1 MNTKQPEAIDMTPT
15 WAAILPVLILGL
27 TDGNAEG
34 RAIAQ
39 KELVRMAQAADQWN
53 ATAPGR
59 EAAQIVGEFAKRA
72 RKEYE
77 QTKELTTNN
86 GGTCMTIRVPVALLN
101 RIRDMAEAF
110 GIKA

>member
-53 ATAPGR
+53 AHIKAKR
-59 EAAQIVGEFAKRA
+59 EAG
-72 RKEYE
+72 
-77 QTKELTTNN
+77 N
-86 GGTCMTIRVPVALLN
+86 
-101 RIRDMAEAF
+101 
-110 GIKA
+110 